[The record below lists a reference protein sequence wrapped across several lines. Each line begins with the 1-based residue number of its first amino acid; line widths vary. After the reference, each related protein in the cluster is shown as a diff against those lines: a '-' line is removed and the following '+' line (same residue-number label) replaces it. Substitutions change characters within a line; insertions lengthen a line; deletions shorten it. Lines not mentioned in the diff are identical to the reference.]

1 MTEPRTPKY
10 GPKFDPD
17 AQTGGGADPDKGDDL
32 SYLDPTVKVAW
43 STPPSYNEDPQGSG
57 GKPDDTT
64 APSCEPVK
72 ADLSSMRTAET
83 TMLGSARTAVG
94 DYTELRTK
102 VLAVKDSV
110 FGQQLVDKTDDSK
123 MQGLTGSTGGS
134 AGDPDGDDDPQPM
147 KEPGKEFADSIN
159 PAQEKALWQI
169 ANALEAVGQYIAAVN
184 TAGQSYGKT
193 DRGAKFP
200 TPPTA

>member
-10 GPKFDPD
+10 GPAFDPN
-17 AQTGGGADPDKGDDL
+17 AQTGGGTDPNKGDDL

-64 APSCEPVK
+64 APPCEPVK

-102 VLAVKDSV
+102 VLAVKDTI
-110 FGQQLVDKTDDSK
+110 FGQQLVDVEPDKYDAANQAAGGGPSPYDTETPNP
-123 MQGLTGSTGGS
+123 MQ
-134 AGDPDGDDDPQPM
+134 
-147 KEPGKEFADSIN
+147 KPGKEFADSIN

-193 DRGAKFP
+193 DRGARFP
-200 TPPTA
+200 APPAQ